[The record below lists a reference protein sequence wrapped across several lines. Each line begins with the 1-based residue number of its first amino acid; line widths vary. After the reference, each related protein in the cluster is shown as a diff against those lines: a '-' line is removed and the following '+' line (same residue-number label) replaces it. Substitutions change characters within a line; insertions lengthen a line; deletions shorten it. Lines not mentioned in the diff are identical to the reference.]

1 MSEVQYSGILI
12 YAQLT
17 RELYIH
23 TVFFELLDKA
33 KELSQKLGSVDVN
46 AVIFTTPGL
55 IDEYKESFRN
65 KGVNKVYYFEDE
77 RLKDYSTE
85 YYSKLLVDLAGVIK
99 PEILLIGATN
109 QGRDL
114 APRVASALHT
124 GLTADCIE
132 LDINEKGK
140 LAATRPTFGGQL
152 MATILCKTYPQMAT
166 VRPNVFK
173 INLND
178 NFFETEFV
186 SCPVNLEGM
195 EPHVKLLEFKRT
207 VDSVINDL
215 DSAEIIVTGGK
226 GLKNDK
232 GFELLRRF
240 ASSIGASVG
249 ATRGAVEMGLASS
262 SIQVGQTGKTVHPK
276 VYIACGVSGAIQ
288 HTVGMEGSDYIIAI
302 NNDEYAPIFDIAD
315 CGIVGD
321 VFEILPEF
329 MKIIKNAGGKDT
341 PDINII

>member
-1 MSEVQYSGILI
+1 MPNADYSGILI

-17 RELYIH
+17 REKYIH
-23 TVFFELLDKA
+23 TVFYELLDKS
-33 KELSQKLGSVDVN
+33 KELAKKLGNVDVS
-46 AVIFTTPGL
+46 AVIFTPEGL
-55 IDEYKESFRN
+55 IEEYKESFRN
-65 KGVNKVYYFEDE
+65 KGVNKVYYFEDNK
-77 RLKDYSTE
+77 LKDYSTE
-85 YYSKLLVDLAGVIK
+85 YYSKLLVDLVGVIK

-114 APRVASALHT
+114 APRVSSALET
-124 GLTADCIE
+124 GLTADCTG
-132 LDINEKGK
+132 LDINEKGQ

-152 MATILCKTYPQMAT
+152 MATILCKTFPQMAT

-173 INLND
+173 INQED
-178 NFFETEFV
+178 NYVETEFI
-186 SCPVNLEGM
+186 SCPVNLVGM
-195 EPHVKLLEFKRT
+195 KNHVKLLEFKKT

-215 DSAEIIVTGGK
+215 DSAEVIVTGGK

-240 ASSIGASVG
+240 ASSIGATVA
-249 ATRGAVEMGLASS
+249 ATRGAVEMGLAPSC
-262 SIQVGQTGKTVHPK
+262 IQVGQTGKTVHPK

-288 HTVGMEGSDYIIAI
+288 HTVGMENSDYIIAI
-302 NNDEYAPIFDIAD
+302 NNDENAPIFDIAD

-329 MKIIKNAGGKDT
+329 IKK
-341 PDINII
+341 